1 MKTSA
6 LVLAG
11 LLVFEAG
18 CNLQVRTGGRGGKG
32 SSGGGGAGHSNSPE
46 DEQKVRDYFAN
57 FHHDQGPEIAA
68 AGTGWYFATN
78 MKLKP
83 LFHPYEID
91 APDPQWIPGWESV
104 QAMKRDDVAWEA
116 LAQAAA
122 NRTWTKACRADF
134 QDWSN
139 RWNAIIANVPELT
152 APRDANPYLNIIQ
165 LRDARKKVLELAIAE
180 KLLVP
185 HKHPYRFVGPY
196 FNTTFALAETLR
208 ATKREFL
215 LGEMLGNRE
224 DLERFAKF
232 GHTLGEGNDERDRFC
247 IASMPHGT
255 HKTIPLPTLANN
267 DVARKA
273 VKWPV
278 DSARKKALAA
288 ADAKDRPAVQAMLA
302 VPTVKKAS
310 IHNDEK
316 SPPEDPK
323 LAIAEEFTVT
333 GVYPGRIDL
342 TRKVDGSYS
351 YDCVS
356 TNKVEKIQ
364 PDGKVIYFQNC
375 KSGATQRHYVVH
387 VNLVDMPPGF
397 TLQNGDV
404 VWAYVDVESKK
415 ELMMSNTPNFH
426 ATRYDLDA
434 KLRHLSSVK
443 RAGKELA
450 TWRVS
455 V

>member
-1 MKTSA
+1 MRNGS
-6 LVLAG
+6 LVLA
-11 LLVFEAG
+11 LVATIVAG
-18 CNLQVRTGGRGGKG
+18 CKLQVRTGGHAGKG
-32 SSGGGGAGHSNSPE
+32 SSGGGGAGQSNSPE

-57 FHHDQGPEIAA
+57 FHYDQGPEIAA

-83 LFHPYEID
+83 LFHPYNIE

-104 QAMKRDDVAWEA
+104 QAMKLDDVAWEA

-134 QDWSN
+134 QDWSK
-139 RWNAIIANVPELT
+139 RWDAIIAKVPELT
-152 APRDANPYLNIIQ
+152 SPRDPNPYLNIAQ
-165 LRDARKKVLELAIAE
+165 LRDARKKVLELANAE
-180 KLLVP
+180 NLLVP
-185 HKHPYRFVGPY
+185 HKHRYRFVGPY
-196 FNTTFALAETLR
+196 FNTTFTLAETLR

-224 DLERFAKF
+224 DVERLAKV
-232 GHTLGEGNDERDRFC
+232 GRTLGDGNDERDRFC
-247 IASMPHGT
+247 IASMPYGT
-255 HKTIPLPTLANN
+255 HKTIPLPTLASN

-278 DSARKKALAA
+278 DSARKKALEA
-288 ADAKDRPAVQAMLA
+288 ADAKDRPAVQATLA
-302 VPTVKKAS
+302 VPTIKKAS
-310 IHNDEK
+310 IHNDDK

-342 TRKVDGSYS
+342 TRKVDGSYT
-351 YDCVS
+351 YDCVA
-356 TNKVEKIQ
+356 T
-364 PDGKVIYFQNC
+364 NC

-387 VNLVDMPPGF
+387 VTLVDLPPGF

-404 VWAYVDVESKK
+404 VSAYVDVESRK
-415 ELMMSNTPNFH
+415 ELVMSNTPNFH
-426 ATRYDLDA
+426 ASRFDLEA
-434 KLRHLSSVK
+434 KLRHLSSLK

-450 TWRVS
+450 TWR
-455 V
+455 